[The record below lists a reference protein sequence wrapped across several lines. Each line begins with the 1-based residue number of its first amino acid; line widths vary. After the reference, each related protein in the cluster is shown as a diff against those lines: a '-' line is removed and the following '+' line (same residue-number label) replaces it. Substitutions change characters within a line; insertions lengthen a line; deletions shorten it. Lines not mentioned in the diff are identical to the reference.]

1 MNGLFVN
8 EDLNFEWTIDLQIS
22 SHKNKG
28 YEQNLTHRKIGPHQW
43 KVSLNYI
50 SYLLRN
56 GREMYF
62 STNQGQSIKEKLS
75 NQNK

>member
-1 MNGLFVN
+1 MF
-8 EDLNFEWTIDLQIS
+8 
-22 SHKNKG
+22 
-28 YEQNLTHRKIGPHQW
+28 
-43 KVSLNYI
+43 SLNYI